1 MKHSD
6 INYAKFSR
14 ETKSITDMK
23 LPKSYNPSHYETDIY
38 DLWEK
43 SGAFKPSGNLS
54 KGHFS
59 MVAPPPNANAN
70 LHIGHALTLAVED
83 IAVRYNRLKGK
94 STLFVP
100 GADHAGFE
108 TQALYEKHLAKEGK
122 SRFDFSREEL
132 YAQLWDFVAKNR
144 ETFERQF
151 RSLGAS
157 TDWEH
162 FTFTLDDKVIKRVYG
177 TFKKMWDEG
186 LIYRGERLVNYC
198 TEHRTGFADIEIE
211 YDEVKSPLY
220 YIKYGPFTLAT
231 TRPETK
237 FGDTG
242 VAVHPDD
249 PRYREWVGKT
259 IKIEGVNGEFE
270 VRVVADEMVDMNFGT
285 GVVKIT
291 PAHSFDDWEVAQR
304 HNLQPLRVINHD
316 GTMNHHAGQ
325 FAGMTV
331 MEARKAVAKAMQE
344 KGILERVDE
353 DYITR
358 VGKCYKC
365 GTVIEPMLMEQWF
378 VDMQPLAKPAI
389 KALKNNEITFYP
401 EAKKDQ
407 LIGYLENLKDWNISR
422 QIAWGIP
429 IPAFQNINDSDDWI
443 FDERVKEELIE
454 IDGKVYRRDPDV
466 FDTWFSSGSWPY
478 ATLDYPS
485 KDSEKYY
492 PLSLMETG
500 GEILYPWVARMI
512 MLGLYNTGKIP
523 FKAVYIHGYVMA
535 EDGSK
540 MSKSKGNVI
549 DPNDV
554 IEQYGSDALRMGI
567 ISGRSPAVNRGY
579 DTRRVE
585 EARNFC
591 NKLWNIARYIEDK
604 TDGLK
609 VEDRPNPVS
618 IADHWVLLMLQRSSD
633 LIASHLE
640 EYRFSE
646 AYDELYHFVWD
657 DVADWYIE
665 ASKSDLNLATLKY
678 VLEGILKIA
687 HPFAPFVT
695 EAIWQT
701 LRINDDS
708 LLITESWPE
717 KVEADA
723 KKAQDFEN
731 LKSLIAEIRF
741 IQHVMDISKTPLK
754 YAADKLIEENA
765 ELIKRLAKTGE
776 ITSGKGT
783 GVKLT
788 NSKNGVWI
796 GISDKKLS
804 EYTAKLDNDKLLAKQ
819 SISNLE
825 GRLNNKGYVKNAP
838 ANIVEQTKDQ
848 LKEKQELLKRI
859 EEEIKRYI

>member
-1 MKHSD
+1 
-6 INYAKFSR
+6 
-14 ETKSITDMK
+14 MK
-23 LPKSYNPSHYETDIY
+23 LPKAYNPSHYESDIY
-38 DLWEK
+38 ALWEK
-43 SGAFKPSGNLS
+43 SGAFKPKLDTS
-54 KGHFS
+54 KGFFS

-122 SRFDFSREEL
+122 SRFDFTREEL
-132 YAQLWDFVAKNR
+132 YGQLWDFVAKNR

-162 FTFTLDDKVIKRVYG
+162 FTFTLDEKVIKRVYA

-211 YDEVKSPLY
+211 YDEIKSPLY

-249 PRYREWVGKT
+249 PRYKKWVGKT
-259 IKIEGVNGEFE
+259 IKVEGVNGEFE

-304 HNLQPLRVINHD
+304 HNLPPLRVINHD
-316 GTMNHHAGQ
+316 GTLNHHAGQ
-325 FAGMTV
+325 FSGMTV
-331 MEARKAVAKAMQE
+331 MEARKEVAKALKE
-344 KGILERVDE
+344 KDLLEKVDE
-353 DYITR
+353 EYVTR

-378 VDMQPLAKPAI
+378 VDMQPLAKPAVN
-389 KALKNNEITFYP
+389 ALKNNEISFFP
-401 EAKKDQ
+401 ETKQDQ
-407 LIGYLENLKDWNISR
+407 LIGYLENLRDWNISR

-443 FDERVKEELIE
+443 FDERVKEEMIE
-454 IDGKVYRRDPDV
+454 INGKTYRRDPDV

-478 ATLDYPS
+478 ATLDFPS
-485 KDSEKYY
+485 SDSEKYY

-567 ISGRSPAVNRGY
+567 ISGRAPGVNRGY

-604 TDGLK
+604 TDGKK
-609 VEDRPNPVS
+609 VDVKPNPKS
-618 IADHWVLLMLQRSSD
+618 IADHWVLLMLQRSSEV
-633 LIASHLE
+633 ISSHLE

-646 AYDELYHFVWD
+646 AYEELYHFVWD
-657 DVADWYIE
+657 NVADWYVE
-665 ASKSDLNLATLKY
+665 ASKSELNLDTLNF
-678 VLEGILKIA
+678 VLEGILKLA

-701 LRINDDS
+701 LHADDNS
-708 LLITESWPE
+708 MLITEGWPE
-717 KVEADA
+717 IVEADS
-723 KKAQDFEN
+723 KRAQEFER
-731 LKSLIAEIRF
+731 LKSIVTEVRF
-741 IQHVMDISKTPLK
+741 IQHNMSLAKTPLVHSSD
-754 YAADKLIEENA
+754 ALIENSS

-776 ITSGKGT
+776 ITSGEGS
-783 GVKLT
+783 GVRLT
-788 NSKNGVWI
+788 DSKSGAWLN
-796 GISDKKLS
+796 ISDKKIA
-804 EYTAKLDNDKLLAKQ
+804 EYTSKLEADKLLTKQ
-819 SISNLE
+819 AITNLE
-825 GRLNNKGYVKNAP
+825 ERLKNKSYVNNAP
-838 ANIVEQTKDQ
+838 AHIVDQTKDQ
-848 LKEKQELLKRI
+848 LKEQKQLLEKI
-859 EEEIKRYI
+859 EEDIKRYA

>member
-1 MKHSD
+1 
-6 INYAKFSR
+6 
-14 ETKSITDMK
+14 MK
-23 LPKSYNPSHYETDIY
+23 LPKAYNPSHYESDIY

-43 SGAFKPSGNLS
+43 SGAFKPSKDSS
-54 KGHFS
+54 KGYFS

-132 YAQLWDFVAKNR
+132 YNQLWDFVAKNR

-157 TDWEH
+157 SDWEH
-162 FTFTLDDKVIKRVYG
+162 FTFTLDERVIKRVYA

-249 PRYREWVGKT
+249 PRYKEWVGKT

-291 PAHSFDDWEVAQR
+291 PAHSFDDWEVSQR
-304 HNLQPLRVINHD
+304 HNLPPLRVINHD

-325 FAGMTV
+325 FAGMSV
-331 MEARKAVAKAMQE
+331 MDARKAVAKALKE
-344 KGILERVDE
+344 KGLLEKVDE
-353 DYITR
+353 DYVTR

-378 VDMQPLAKPAI
+378 VDMQPLARPAVEV
-389 KALKNNEITFYP
+389 LKNNEITFYP

-407 LIGYLENLKDWNISR
+407 LVGYLENLKDWNISR

-443 FDERVKEELIE
+443 FDERVQEELIE
-454 IDGKVYRRDPDV
+454 VDGKTYRRDPDV

-478 ATLDYPS
+478 STLNYPS
-485 KDSEKYY
+485 EDSDKYY

-512 MLGLYNTGKIP
+512 MLGLYNTGKVP

-549 DPNDV
+549 NPNDV

-567 ISGRSPAVNRGY
+567 ISGRAPAVNRGY

-604 TDGLK
+604 TDGKK
-609 VEDRPNPVS
+609 VDVKPTPKS
-618 IADHWVLLMLQRSSD
+618 IADHWVLLMLQRSSEV
-633 LIASHLE
+633 IASHLDS
-640 EYRFSE
+640 YRFSE

-665 ASKSDLNLATLKY
+665 ASKSKLNLDTLNF
-678 VLEGILKIA
+678 VLEGILKLA

-701 LRINDDS
+701 LHATDDS
-708 LLITESWPE
+708 LLITEGWPE
-717 KVEADA
+717 KTEADA
-723 KKAQDFEN
+723 KKAQEFEE
-731 LKSLIAEIRF
+731 LKGIISEIRF
-741 IQHVMDISKTPLK
+741 IQHVMDISKTPLMHDS
-754 YAADKLIEENA
+754 DKLIKENS
-765 ELIKRLAKTGE
+765 ELVERLAKTGE
-776 ITSGKGT
+776 ITDEKGS

-788 NSKNGVWI
+788 SSKNGVWLD
-796 GISDKKLS
+796 ISDKKLK
-804 EYTAKLDNDKLLAKQ
+804 EYTSKLESDKLLAKQ
-819 SISNLE
+819 SIANLE
-825 GRLNNKGYVKNAP
+825 GRLSNKGYVKNAP
-838 ANIVEQTKDQ
+838 ASIVEQTKNQ
-848 LKEKQELLKRI
+848 LKEQKELLKKI
-859 EEEIKRYI
+859 EEEIRRYA